1 MPSFTK
7 SPPEHVERFA
17 SIAAEM
23 PDAERRQMF
32 GYPCLFVSGHMVTGL
47 HESSW
52 FVRLAE
58 PDRQELLG
66 HHGAGP
72 FEPMPGRPMT
82 GYTVLP
88 ASVIDDDD
96 AVRAWV
102 ERAIEFGRSL
112 PPKTPKAKPRR
123 QPS

>member
-7 SPPEHVERFA
+7 SPPELVERFA

-32 GYPCLFVSGHMVTGL
+32 GYPCLFVSGHLVTGL

-66 HHGAGP
+66 HHGAGS

-88 ASVIDDDD
+88 ASVIDDD